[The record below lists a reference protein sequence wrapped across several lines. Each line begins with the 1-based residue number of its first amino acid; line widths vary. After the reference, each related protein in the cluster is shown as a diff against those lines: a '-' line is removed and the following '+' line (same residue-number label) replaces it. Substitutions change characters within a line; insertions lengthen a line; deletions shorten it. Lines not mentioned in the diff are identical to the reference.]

1 MLKNHPQI
9 PSQLPHFSPPLPIAI
24 GSVWDKGYRYGPALL
39 RRDSRIEKNNDVNG
53 NGYSYTIE
61 FGQLDFRLGR
71 WFSEFPVERALE
83 SDYVGFSVSSIV
95 KVDPDGD
102 SDYYTDDTEVKPHN
116 VMSKSAGTITRHKK
130 GETNTALNE
139 KVFYETKAKE
149 KPKD

>member
-1 MLKNHPQI
+1 MVKDNEI
-9 PSQLPHFSPPLPIAI
+9 K
-24 GSVWDKGYRYGPALL
+24 V
-39 RRDSRIEKNNDVNG
+39 

-71 WFSEFPVERALE
+71 WFNEFLVERAFEL
-83 SDYVGFSVSSIV
+83 DYFGFSDSPIV

-102 SDYYTDDTEVKPHN
+102 SDYYTDDTEVKPHS
-116 VMSKSAGTITRHKK
+116 VMSKTAGTITRHKK
-130 GETNTALNE
+130 GETNTALKE

>member
-1 MLKNHPQI
+1 M
-9 PSQLPHFSPPLPIAI
+9 
-24 GSVWDKGYRYGPALL
+24 VKGNE
-39 RRDSRIEKNNDVNG
+39 INVNG
-53 NGYSYTIE
+53 GSYD
-61 FGQLDFRLGR
+61 FGARIYDSRLGR

-102 SDYYTDDTEVKPHN
+102 SDYYTDDTEVKPHS